1 MVDFDL
7 GSLSKNLPD
16 DDRYYIG
23 TNGLKRCKKCDCAV
37 EMILSSR
44 YREDIKV
51 GCMCKCELEEKENE
65 AIRNKVYQVEI
76 NRKHCFGASKLI
88 NVRFEHDNVV
98 DAKCWNYANE
108 YGSYLASGIGLLL
121 HGKVG
126 AGKSYLAAC
135 IANELIDQGYL
146 VKYSTLTTMVNEMN
160 ATFEDK
166 ADYLYKLNRYDLIII
181 DDFGTERNTE
191 FMNEQAYS
199 VINARYESG
208 KPMVITTNLSGEEL
222 NHPPTIDTARLF
234 DRILEVCHP
243 VEVKGTSRR
252 RKSARDKY
260 NEIESMLRG
269 DADAKQRED

>member
-1 MVDFDL
+1 MDFNL
-7 GSLSKNLPD
+7 EGLSRDIAD

-23 TNGLKRCKKCDCAV
+23 AGGLKRCKKCDCAV
-37 EMILSSR
+37 EMILSSQ
-44 YREDIKV
+44 YRKDIKV
-51 GCMCKCELEEKENE
+51 GCMCKCELDEQEEESKILRRRQIET
-65 AIRNKVYQVEI
+65 
-76 NRKHCFGASKLI
+76 NRSHCFGASKLI
-88 NVRFEHDNVV
+88 NARFDDNDVI
-98 DAKCWNYANE
+98 DAKCWNYASE
-108 YGSYLASGIGLLL
+108 YGYYLAAGIGLLL

-146 VKYSTLTTMVNEMN
+146 VKYSTLTAMANEMN
-160 ATFEDK
+160 VTFGEK

-199 VINARYESG
+199 IINARYESG

-222 NHPPTIDTARLF
+222 NHPPTIDAARLF

-243 VEVKGTSRR
+243 LEVKGTSRR

-269 DADAKQRED
+269 NRDA